1 MKPDCGTPIK
11 EPAVFQG
18 GRLGR
23 AVAGHMRRTG
33 RRGEDGQAIT
43 EFAMI
48 LPLFAILVV
57 VCVMFGKALYV
68 YIQLTHAAN
77 EAARLAAVD
86 FPFASGSTLCAALKN
101 ANIPMPKGTTIT
113 FTYPGASPVQGAG
126 QPVTVDASTGG
137 SWVPIINVGTL
148 HATATM
154 RLEQATTG
162 NAVFTTTCTAT

>member
-1 MKPDCGTPIK
+1 MKPDCGTPTK

-23 AVAGHMRRTG
+23 ACAGDLRRTG
-33 RRGEDGQAIT
+33 RSGEKGQAIT

-68 YIQLTHAAN
+68 YIQLTHTAN
-77 EAARLAAVD
+77 EVARLAAVN
-86 FPFASGSTLCAALKN
+86 FPFTAGGSDVCAALKN
-101 ANIPMPKGTTIT
+101 SNIPLPKGTTIT
-113 FTYPGASPVQGAG
+113 FTYPSGQNAG
-126 QPVTVDASTGG
+126 QAVTVDASGDG
-137 SWVPIINVGTL
+137 SWVPVLNVGTL

-162 NAVFTTTCTAT
+162 NSVFTATCTAA